1 MKTIIIPTDFSETA
15 TNAANYAVAL
25 AKEVKATITL
35 LHVYQVPVTITTD
48 TPIVVVA
55 EEDLRRAA
63 ESHLHSLKA
72 EIESVAGNAVKVYSE
87 LRLGNTVTELEALS
101 NSLKP
106 FAVIMGSNGHSDLE
120 QVLFGSTT
128 LKTIR
133 HLTWPVIAV
142 PPEAKYNGI
151 RKIGFACD
159 YKQVVETTPAQLIK
173 DFVKNFNA
181 EFHVLNV
188 DYENRHFK
196 PETPEESLLLHTLFE
211 ELNPV
216 YDFIESPEVE
226 QGINKFAEKNK
237 LDLLVTIPKKHKLLD
252 GLFRKSATKQ
262 LVFHAHV
269 PVMCVHE

>member
-142 PPEAKYNGI
+142 PPEAKYKGI
-151 RKIGFACD
+151 KKIGFACD

-269 PVMCVHE
+269 PVLCVHE

>member
-63 ESHLHSLKA
+63 ESHLHSLKG

>member
-1 MKTIIIPTDFSETA
+1 MSIHKIF
-15 TNAANYAVAL
+15 NA
-25 AKEVKATITL
+25 
-35 LHVYQVPVTITTD
+35 
-48 TPIVVVA
+48 
-55 EEDLRRAA
+55 
-63 ESHLHSLKA
+63 
-72 EIESVAGNAVKVYSE
+72 
-87 LRLGNTVTELEALS
+87 
-101 NSLKP
+101 
-106 FAVIMGSNGHSDLE
+106 
-120 QVLFGSTT
+120 
-128 LKTIR
+128 
-133 HLTWPVIAV
+133 
-142 PPEAKYNGI
+142 
-151 RKIGFACD
+151 
-159 YKQVVETTPAQLIK
+159 

-269 PVMCVHE
+269 PVLCVHE

>member
-269 PVMCVHE
+269 PVLCVHE